1 MTWTDYQII
10 CGKFL
15 IDPDL
20 LLDDPKVRKIVKES
34 LRAKTEKE
42 KDFYFQKL
50 EKYITEES

>member
-42 KDFYFQKL
+42 KDFYLQKL
-50 EKYITEES
+50 EKYITEEQ

>member
-10 CGKFL
+10 CGKFF

-50 EKYITEES
+50 EKYITEEQ

>member
-1 MTWTDYQII
+1 MTWTEYQSI
-10 CGKFL
+10 CGQFF

-20 LLDDPKVRKIVKES
+20 LLDDPEVRKIVKES
-34 LRAKTEKE
+34 LRAKTENE